1 MMQALKGSLVAL
13 VTPMEEGGDVDYN
26 SLKKLVDWHIQE
38 GTNGIVSV
46 GTTGESATL
55 DVEEHLNVIK
65 HTVEYVNSRIPVIA
79 GTGANSTSEAIEL
92 TEESKKLGA
101 NYALLVTPYYNKPN
115 QNGLINHYTK
125 IADEVD
131 IPQILYN
138 VPSRTACDLLPS
150 SVKVL
155 SEHNN
160 IIGIKEAIG
169 SEERI
174 NELIEISSRNKNFLL
189 LSGDDP
195 TFLSLLEKG
204 GDGVISVA
212 ANVVP
217 NCISRICSFVAE
229 GRNSEAI
236 ILDKKLSNLYE
247 LLFIE
252 SNPIPVKWMIYKM
265 GLIKNSIRS
274 PLFQLDTKYQENTIN
289 EMLKLELLWL
299 KYTLSF

>member
-1 MMQALKGSLVAL
+1 
-13 VTPMEEGGDVDYN
+13 MEEGGDVDYN
-26 SLKKLVDWHIQE
+26 SLEKLIDWHIQE

-101 NYALLVTPYYNKPN
+101 DYALLVTPYYNKPN

-189 LSGDDP
+189 FSGDDP

-274 PLFQLDTKYQENTIN
+274 PLFELDIKYQENTIN
-289 EMLKLELLWL
+289 EMLKLELL
-299 KYTLSF
+299 

>member
-101 NYALLVTPYYNKPN
+101 DYALLVTPYYNKPN

-189 LSGDDP
+189 FSGDDP

-204 GDGVISVA
+204 GNGVISVA

-217 NCISRICSFVAE
+217 KDISRICSFVVE

-274 PLFQLDTKYQENTIN
+274 PLFELDIKYQENTIN
-289 EMLKLELLWL
+289 EMLKLELL
-299 KYTLSF
+299 